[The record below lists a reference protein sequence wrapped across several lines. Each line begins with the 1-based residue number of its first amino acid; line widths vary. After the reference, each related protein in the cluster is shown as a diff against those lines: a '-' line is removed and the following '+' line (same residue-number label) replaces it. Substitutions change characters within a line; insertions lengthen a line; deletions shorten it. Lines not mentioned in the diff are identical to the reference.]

1 MQTFFSMQRSSTI
14 KKNIGLFL
22 GFIFFGI
29 YLFLTDI
36 FVVLSPMIG
45 ILFLRFSS
53 SLRGYDFQSL
63 FFILACLFFVE
74 LDKNIAF
81 GSLFFCFVLLYFI
94 AYNPLF
100 YFFKN
105 AFYFKMTFLCLIYF
119 IFGLLILFFFD
130 HSLDHFFEIFKLILG
145 YILLEGLVVF
155 FYEYKN

>member
-1 MQTFFSMQRSSTI
+1 MQTFFSMQRNRTL

-36 FVVLSPMIG
+36 FVVLPPMLG
-45 ILFLRFSS
+45 ILFLCFSS
-53 SLRGYDFQSL
+53 SLKGYDFQKL
-63 FFILACLFFVE
+63 FFILACLFLIE
-74 LDKNIAF
+74 LDKNLPF

-105 AFYFKMTFLCLIYF
+105 AFYFKMSFLFLIYF
-119 IFGLLILFFFD
+119 VFGLLVLFFFD
-130 HSLDHFFEIFKLILG
+130 HSFDHFWDIFKLIFG
-145 YILLEGLVVF
+145 YILIEGAMVF